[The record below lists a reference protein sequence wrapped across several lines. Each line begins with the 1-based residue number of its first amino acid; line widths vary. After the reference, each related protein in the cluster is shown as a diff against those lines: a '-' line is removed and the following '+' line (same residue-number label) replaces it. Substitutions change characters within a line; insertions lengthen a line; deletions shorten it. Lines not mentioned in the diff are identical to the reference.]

1 MDWVREGSGPVAAHF
16 PNQNPITTMKKTSLL
31 PMCALLFALAGGAV
45 LQTGCGSTATRQST
59 GEYIDDA
66 TITAKVKA
74 ALASDDLVK
83 AREVNVET
91 YKGVVQLSGFVSTVA
106 ERTQAGLV
114 ASGVT
119 GVQSV
124 TNNIQIK

>member
-1 MDWVREGSGPVAAHF
+1 
-16 PNQNPITTMKKTSLL
+16 MKKSSLL
-31 PMCALLFALAGGAV
+31 PVCTLLFVLAGGAV

-66 TITAKVKA
+66 AITAKVKS

-91 YKGVVQLSGFVSTVA
+91 YKGVVQLSGFVATVE
-106 ERTQAGLV
+106 ERIQAGLV
-114 ASGVT
+114 AAGVT

-124 TNNIQIK
+124 TNNLQLK